1 MFNCKYFVI
10 NDDQILHIV
19 HIVDLL
25 LFIHIQVPVSLAVGS
40 RL

>member
-10 NDDQILHIV
+10 NDDKIFLV
-19 HIVDLL
+19 HIVDLI
-25 LFIHIQVPVSLAVGS
+25 LFIHIQVPVSLAVDS